1 MSVLEITDAEFTE
14 SVINQKSPV
23 VVDFWAPWCGPC
35 KMLSPI
41 LERFARDSDDVRV
54 IKMNID
60 ECPGTIERY
69 NIRSAPTLMLFSQG
83 VVVDTRVGVMTKAQ
97 LANWVASR

>member
-23 VVDFWAPWCGPC
+23 VVGFWAPWCGPC

>member
-23 VVDFWAPWCGPC
+23 VVDFWASWCGPC